1 MSIDLLSENPS
12 ASPRISF
19 SHDLRLSEAVVPLDQ
34 KRNHFRSDSAGGPS
48 HLSSPSFDFNFSNN
62 LDVFGCHEPSSAD
75 ELFSDGKIVPTAQ
88 IKKYASQNQP
98 PKQEDHSEDSEKQ
111 SLKSEGKQ
119 QSGNNSKSFWKF
131 KRSRSLNLSS
141 CGSGYG
147 RSLCPLPLLSRS
159 NSTGSPLDSNNSKES
174 HHQHLHY
181 QKQACSPNKQGF
193 PLKQFQPSSPSPS
206 SSGYQKPPLRKSS
219 NGFHGNINNNS
230 NGSFR
235 VNPVLHVPSG
245 NLFGLSSMFLGGKDK
260 SKIRK

>member
-1 MSIDLLSENPS
+1 MSIELLSENPS
-12 ASPRISF
+12 TSPRISF

-34 KRNHFRSDSAGGPS
+34 QRHHFRSDSAGVPS
-48 HLSSPSFDFNFSNN
+48 HLSSSSFDFNFSNN
-62 LDVFGCHEPSSAD
+62 LKIFGHEPSSAD
-75 ELFSDGKIVPTAQ
+75 ELFSDGKIVPTTQ
-88 IKKYASQNQP
+88 IKKHASRNQP
-98 PKQEDHSEDSEKQ
+98 LKQEGHSEDSEKQ
-111 SLKSEGKQ
+111 GLKSEEKQ

-159 NSTGSPLDSNNSKES
+159 NSTGSPLNSNNSKES
-174 HHQHLHY
+174 HHNHLHF
-181 QKQACSPNKQGF
+181 QKPSCSPNKQGF
-193 PLKQFQPSSPSPS
+193 PLKPFQASSSLPS
-206 SSGYQKPPLRKSS
+206 SSGYQKPPLRKSN
-219 NGFHGNINNNS
+219 NGFHGNFNHS

-245 NLFGLSSMFLGGKDK
+245 NLFGLGSMFLSGKDK